1 MTGTD
6 AGSGSAPGSSSE
18 GAPAGRRS
26 RFGRFGA
33 KKKLVEPEEPLDYK
47 NVGYLSK
54 FLSPNGRIQGRKR
67 TGFSGQNQRKLAAA
81 IKRAV
86 AGCDSCPGSACD
98 SRHDQTSCRFLR

>member
-1 MTGTD
+1 MTTTD
-6 AGSGSAPGSSSE
+6 SGSSATPTPGSSTE
-18 GAPAGRRS
+18 GGGAPAGRRS

-81 IKRAV
+81 IKRARIV
-86 AGCDSCPGSACD
+86 GLLPFVG
-98 SRHDQTSCRFLR
+98 RM

>member
-1 MTGTD
+1 MTSQDTG
-6 AGSGSAPGSSSE
+6 ASSSSSGE
-18 GAPAGRRS
+18 GGAAAGPRS

-47 NVGYLSK
+47 NVAYLSK

-81 IKRAV
+81 IKR
-86 AGCDSCPGSACD
+86 
-98 SRHDQTSCRFLR
+98 SRIVGLLPFVGRM

>member
-1 MTGTD
+1 MSSTD
-6 AGSGSAPGSSSE
+6 SGPSSSASSPSE

-33 KKKLVEPEEPLDYK
+33 KKKLVEPEEPLDYT
-47 NVGYLSK
+47 NVAYLSK

-81 IKRAV
+81 IKRARIV
-86 AGCDSCPGSACD
+86 GLLPFVG
-98 SRHDQTSCRFLR
+98 RM